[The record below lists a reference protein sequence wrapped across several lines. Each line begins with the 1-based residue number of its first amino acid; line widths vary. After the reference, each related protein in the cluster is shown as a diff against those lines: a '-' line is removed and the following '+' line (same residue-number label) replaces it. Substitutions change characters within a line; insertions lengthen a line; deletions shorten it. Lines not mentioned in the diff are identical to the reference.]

1 MLFWIIRGVRLI
13 HARVIKPRALVVCF
27 IAVDRNSI
35 QNAGTH
41 QQESNG
47 QPTHPGPDNHHV
59 ANAYCAAVSSGNHP
73 LMWWVVNVLVV
84 AVNLRFESF

>member
-1 MLFWIIRGVRLI
+1 MLFGTIRGAQLI
-13 HARVIKPRALVVCF
+13 HACVNKPMAIVACF
-27 IAVDRNSI
+27 IAVDRDNI

-59 ANAYCAAVSSGNHP
+59 ANAHCAAVSSGNHP
-73 LMWWVVNVLVV
+73 RVWRVVNVLDV

>member
-1 MLFWIIRGVRLI
+1 MFFETIHGAQLI
-13 HARVIKPRALVVCF
+13 HACVTKPRPLAACF
-27 IAVDRNSI
+27 IAVDRYNI

-59 ANAYCAAVSSGNHP
+59 ANAYCAAVSSGNYP
-73 LMWWVVNVLVV
+73 LVWRVVDVLDV